1 MTGQLKLVE
10 GRLFSQQEESA
21 DARVCIIERNGI
33 KMLFGDP
40 QASVVGRTVELN
52 GRDYLIVGVSE
63 SQYPSEDYMQAFFP
77 MGTVQNDFNQG
88 DEYLSQVIGLVRE
101 GEDVDAVM
109 SETTTKLATIMGYSE
124 DEAQDM
130 IYCYSMKSSIDSLNS
145 FMMSFQLIMGA
156 VAGISL
162 LVGGIGIMN
171 MMLTNVTERI
181 REIGIRRALGATRRD
196 ITAQFLTESAALCVT
211 GGIIGTIAGFAIAWA
226 LATVASSMDLTSS
239 MGTSGAITPL
249 IAPQTILLAVG
260 LSVGIGLIFGY
271 YPARRAAK
279 LDPVECLRYQ

>member
-1 MTGQLKLVE
+1 
-10 GRLFSQQEESA
+10 
-21 DARVCIIERNGI
+21 
-33 KMLFGDP
+33 
-40 QASVVGRTVELN
+40 
-52 GRDYLIVGVSE
+52 
-63 SQYPSEDYMQAFFP
+63 
-77 MGTVQNDFNQG
+77 
-88 DEYLSQVIGLVRE
+88 
-101 GEDVDAVM
+101 
-109 SETTTKLATIMGYSE
+109 
-124 DEAQDM
+124 
-130 IYCYSMKSSIDSLNS
+130 
-145 FMMSFQLIMGA
+145 
-156 VAGISL
+156 
-162 LVGGIGIMN
+162 